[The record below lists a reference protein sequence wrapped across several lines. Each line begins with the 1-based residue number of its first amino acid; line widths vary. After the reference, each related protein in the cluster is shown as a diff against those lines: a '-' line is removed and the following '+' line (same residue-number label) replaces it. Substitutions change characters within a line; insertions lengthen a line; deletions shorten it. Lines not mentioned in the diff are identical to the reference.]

1 MRSSSA
7 VFVLAAAAAVA
18 PAFAAPVSQPS
29 FARRQTTATPDDSD
43 AISLGTIG
51 TIFSLGAPVVSG
63 IIDHFKNNGQ
73 QRRELMDLLARAEVD
88 ESGALK
94 LGDAANIASIG
105 SSVVSVFHNLF
116 GGYVIPTSDT
126 PACANRS
133 V

>member
-51 TIFSLGAPVVSG
+51 TIFSLGAPVVGG

-116 GGYVIPTSDT
+116 GGYVIPASDT